1 MSELIPHALT
11 IHEAA
16 ARWAISTDTI
26 RRMIDAGDLPS
37 FRYGRII
44 RVKAADLDAVFTRS
58 GKGRR

>member
-26 RRMIDAGDLPS
+26 RRMIAAGDLPS
-37 FRYGRII
+37 FRYGRIV
-44 RVKAADLDAVFTRS
+44 RVKAADLESLFIRT
-58 GKGRR
+58 GK